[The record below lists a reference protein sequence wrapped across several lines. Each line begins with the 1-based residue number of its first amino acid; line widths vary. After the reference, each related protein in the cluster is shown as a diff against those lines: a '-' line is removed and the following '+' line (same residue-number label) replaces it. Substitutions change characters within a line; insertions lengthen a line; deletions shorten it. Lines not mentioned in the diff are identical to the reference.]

1 MGFGK
6 PKISDAGRNK
16 LNNSI
21 TRIQINGKN
30 GTGFFMKI
38 EINEEKKNYLIT
50 NNQIISQG
58 QIDSKAFIDLIYD
71 EVPKTIILDKN
82 IRNIRTFENGVIL
95 IEIIQNDGISENK
108 YLSIDLN
115 YKNGYE
121 LYQNERVCSI
131 AYNNDYT
138 EKEISS
144 GEITSIINFKFFFNL
159 SANLGSPICTFKNQF
174 VIGIYKEHNNGIFI
188 GEIIDILR
196 KENYKKINNDNENDN
211 NNNNNN
217 NNNDN
222 NKNRIK
228 FFYFDE
234 NKEKY
239 IHFNKNVLSQ
249 FHKQNEANFNSA
261 FNDLKKY
268 LLDKKYNNLVNI
280 LDILPNFK
288 KIENYDKM
296 LKKCVGVQGF
306 LDKINN
312 IIRMDDDELSEKFYY
327 FIGAFLNALENSE
340 SRMKNPTQLFRGA
353 VMDYNRLLEYKNNK
367 GKLIFYKGFCPA
379 TKERP
384 AAAVFG
390 RVVGNI
396 EGYSVIE
403 NINYK
408 YKNEWRPYC
417 FDISKYDTFN
427 DMKTALFTLYSCFKI
442 KEVQIDEENKSAEIL
457 LDSVGIKMDE
467 NKKEIKDII
476 YKDEEAVLEVV

>member
-21 TRIQINGKN
+21 TRIKINEKN

-38 EINEEKKNYLIT
+38 EINGEKKNYLIT
-50 NNQIISQG
+50 NNQIISHE
-58 QIDSKAFIDLIYD
+58 QIDSNTNIDIIYD
-71 EVPKTIILDKN
+71 EVPKKIILDKN
-82 IRNIRTFENGVIL
+82 IRNIRTFENGLIL

-108 YLSIDLN
+108 YLSVDLN
-115 YKNGYE
+115 YQNGYE
-121 LYQNERVCSI
+121 IYQNERVCSI
-131 AYNNDYT
+131 GYNNNYT
-138 EKEISS
+138 EKEIST
-144 GEITSIINFKFFFNL
+144 GEITSIINFKFIFNL
-159 SANLGSPICTFKNQF
+159 SANLGSPICTFNNQF
-174 VIGIYKEHNNGIFI
+174 VIGIYKEPNNGIFI
-188 GEIIDILR
+188 GEIINILR
-196 KENYKKINNDNENDN
+196 KENDKKINND
-211 NNNNNN
+211 
-217 NNNDN
+217 
-222 NKNRIK
+222 KNRIK

-239 IHFNKNVLSQ
+239 IRFNKNVLSQ

-268 LLDKKYNNLVNI
+268 LLDKKYNSLVNI

-296 LKKCVGVQGF
+296 LKKCIGVHGF

-312 IIRMDDDELSEKFYY
+312 IIRMDDNELSEKFYY

-467 NKKEIKDII
+467 NKKEISDII